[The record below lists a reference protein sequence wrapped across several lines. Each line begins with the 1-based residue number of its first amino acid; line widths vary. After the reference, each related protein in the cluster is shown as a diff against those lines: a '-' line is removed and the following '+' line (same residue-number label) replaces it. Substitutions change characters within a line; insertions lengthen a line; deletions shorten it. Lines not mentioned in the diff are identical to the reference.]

1 MLTVSYKVTGVDGVI
16 RDLQKLNVQAL
27 EPTVGDILEEIG
39 QDAADYPP
47 PPAGSTYERTEALK
61 RGWLDSEPTFTETGQ
76 TLIGILTNST
86 PYGPFVQGIE
96 DQAAIHADRWRTTG
110 AIMDAW
116 ETRAAQRIE
125 DALGR
130 LVSA

>member
-1 MLTVSYKVTGVDGVI
+1 MLSVSYNVTGADGVV
-16 RDLQKLNVQAL
+16 RDLRRLNVQAL
-27 EPTVGDILEEIG
+27 EPTIDAILEEIG
-39 QDAADYPP
+39 QDAAEYPP

-61 RGWLDSEPTFTETGQ
+61 RGWLDSEPTFTESGQ
-76 TLIGILTNST
+76 TLIGVLTNSVS
-86 PYGPFVQGIE
+86 YGPFVQGIE
-96 DQAAIHADRWRTTG
+96 DQAAVHDGRWRTTG

-116 ETRAAQRIE
+116 EERAAQRIE